1 MWCQYYF
8 FLYWTNC
15 NQHSFQYCYIIPEGT
30 AHLQRLGGVLGL
42 VVPKNKTQHHE
53 KVQKMDLES
62 HMILGRI
69 GWFLFWWNLA
79 FQFLHGFK
87 LFHFVHRFQNCFCFR
102 STTFPSAV
110 RTFGQRLLVLHCN
123 YNGAVAPKFDLVI
136 TFDWGVVSTQGQC
149 VWTAFCKIFS
159 GIPHSPISD
168 APKYACQVRQICQ
181 IQPNTAKYGIWRAY
195 LGEPYM
201 VKWGIPEKI
210 LQNAVQT
217 RWPCVNRTPQS
228 KVMTKSNFGATAPL

>member
-1 MWCQYYF
+1 M
-8 FLYWTNC
+8 
-15 NQHSFQYCYIIPEGT
+15 SFDSGLT
-30 AHLQRLGGVLGL
+30 LLSVLGKMLRL
-42 VVPKNKTQHHE
+42 VEEEADFSRFPLFHYFRSTW
-53 KVQKMDLES
+53 L
-62 HMILGRI
+62 L

-110 RTFGQRLLVLHCN
+110 RTLGQQLLVLHCN
-123 YNGAVAPKFDLVI
+123 YNGDFAPKFYLVI
-136 TFDWGVVSTQGQC
+136 TFDWGVLLTQGQC

-159 GIPHSPISD
+159 GIPHSPISG
-168 APKYACQVRQICQ
+168 APKYASQIRQICQ
-181 IQPNTAKYGIWRAY
+181 IQPIMAKYGIWRAY
-195 LGEPYM
+195 LGEPNM

>member
-1 MWCQYYF
+1 MRRAGVGRRLPLWNWLWSTLACQ
-8 FLYWTNC
+8 
-15 NQHSFQYCYIIPEGT
+15 EGRWWGR
-30 AHLQRLGGVLGL
+30 Q
-42 VVPKNKTQHHE
+42 
-53 KVQKMDLES
+53 LE
-62 HMILGRI
+62 LPPTL

-110 RTFGQRLLVLHCN
+110 RTFGQWLLVLHCN

-159 GIPHSPISD
+159 GIPHSPISG
-168 APKYACQVRQICQ
+168 APKYACQKRQICQ
-181 IQPNTAKYGIWRAY
+181 IQPIMAKYGI
-195 LGEPYM
+195 
-201 VKWGIPEKI
+201 
-210 LQNAVQT
+210 
-217 RWPCVNRTPQS
+217 
-228 KVMTKSNFGATAPL
+228 

>member
-1 MWCQYYF
+1 MG
-8 FLYWTNC
+8 
-15 NQHSFQYCYIIPEGT
+15 P
-30 AHLQRLGGVLGL
+30 HLRTLFRIW
-42 VVPKNKTQHHE
+42 VPKRSPFFSRSPLYPIS
-53 KVQKMDLES
+53 V
-62 HMILGRI
+62 

-136 TFDWGVVSTQGQC
+136 TFDWGVLLTQGQR

-159 GIPHSPISD
+159 GIPHLTIFSTLKYAAQILYLAVFARVIERVFRHAKKGQVGCPWKDPAKWCSD
-168 APKYACQVRQICQ
+168 ALIFQ
-181 IQPNTAKYGIWRAY
+181 
-195 LGEPYM
+195 
-201 VKWGIPEKI
+201 
-210 LQNAVQT
+210 
-217 RWPCVNRTPQS
+217 
-228 KVMTKSNFGATAPL
+228 